1 MSKLLWNILLAWFSH
16 SILWWRKNLS
26 ETIFGMKFQVSFAKI
41 RWNIFLIFFLI
52 VVCNN
57 FSGINMLQIY
67 CYWLYIT
74 FWCYQ
79 IRNYW
84 LYHVLK
90 NKYIIR
96 IRISTVRCAHGSD
109 QLFPTLLKYVNYE
122 GSWCIETELLFKKM
136 PPYYSSLVIFKK
148 NFFLFQFAK
157 FVKFWKG
164 TSWVRTSSHIGYCN
178 FFSKYNCLVF

>member
-1 MSKLLWNILLAWFSH
+1 MHCKSQCCFYPSL
-16 SILWWRKNLS
+16 
-26 ETIFGMKFQVSFAKI
+26 E
-41 RWNIFLIFFLI
+41 
-52 VVCNN
+52 
-57 FSGINMLQIY
+57 
-67 CYWLYIT
+67 
-74 FWCYQ
+74 
-79 IRNYW
+79 
-84 LYHVLK
+84 
-90 NKYIIR
+90 IIR
-96 IRISTVRCAHGSD
+96 SQQRFHLDKGYHSNLLKCWPLADFLLGYAHNTVRCAHGSD

>member
-1 MSKLLWNILLAWFSH
+1 MCEKNVKKTCIVYYYYFIWIVKVGVFCDTDPSYRH
-16 SILWWRKNLS
+16 ILWYGPILMIKD
-26 ETIFGMKFQVSFAKI
+26 VSVSQNTP
-41 RWNIFLIFFLI
+41 RGW
-52 VVCNN
+52 VH
-57 FSGINMLQIY
+57 
-67 CYWLYIT
+67 IT
-74 FWCYQ
+74 
-79 IRNYW
+79 
-84 LYHVLK
+84 
-90 NKYIIR
+90 KYTYF
-96 IRISTVRCAHGSD
+96 TVRCAHGSD

-178 FFSKYNCLVF
+178 FLSKYNCLVF